1 MGSGHCFINGW
12 AGGRFL
18 LICINCG
25 RGYERRTC
33 ERCIPRNNGDGGRVD
48 LLAPEEEVNED
59 IPGSHDMRFNE
70 VL

>member
-12 AGGRFL
+12 TGGSFL
-18 LICINCG
+18 LICIRCG
-25 RGYERRTC
+25 REYERAARGSGFLC
-33 ERCIPRNNGDGGRVD
+33 NHGDGGRVD
-48 LLAPEEEVNED
+48 LLAPEEEVNGD